1 LTHKAQAIGYHPE
14 MILAGRRIN
23 DNMGIYVAQQVAQ
36 LMIHRRIQVRDAR
49 ILVLGLTFKENCP
62 DVRNSKVVDV
72 VRELEKY
79 GARVDVHD
87 PWADSDAAQHEYGLR
102 LVKKLKPD
110 TYDAVVI
117 GVAHQQ
123 FRAMGLEKIRA
134 LARKNHVL
142 YDIKYVFRADEVD
155 GRL

>member
-1 LTHKAQAIGYHPE
+1 

-36 LMIHRRIQVRDAR
+36 LMIGRRIQVKDSR
-49 ILVLGLTFKENCP
+49 ILVMGMTFKENCP
-62 DVRNSKVVDV
+62 DVRNSKVADV
-72 VRELEKY
+72 ARELGKY

-87 PWADSDAAQHEYGLR
+87 PWADAAEVLHEYGIR
-102 LVKKLKPD
+102 LTRRLKPGS
-110 TYDAVVI
+110 YDAIVMA
-117 GVAHQQ
+117 VAHDE
-123 FRAMGLEKIRA
+123 FRKMGIARIRQ
-134 LARKNHVL
+134 LGRKGHVL